1 MTLLLEWGWLYLL
14 IDNFFCLSSLGVWYI
29 IGCEVILY
37 WLFFCLVLSLIFF
50 LCWLI
55 TLFFERKFFELN
67 FSDWIELEVLVF
79 LCGCCFKF
87 RLFFLLL
94 FCVGENWFF
103 WIFVCGFSR
112 WSFVF
117 GFDDLLFLIGLLI
130 YRFSGGFCE
139 KKSYLDSEFIWI
151 GKVLLI

>member
-79 LCGCCFKF
+79 LCGWCFKF

-117 GFDDLLFLIGLLI
+117 GFDLLFLIGLLI

-139 KKSYLDSEFIWI
+139 KKSYLDLEFIWI
-151 GKVLLI
+151 L